1 MPSFWAVGQGLRSQV
16 NLRHLVE
23 SSMSARVQAFL
34 PSCLRNGFPWP
45 SWMPWNSSRK
55 PQLRR
60 LTTLQTARFPSA
72 FAFMLEPH
80 KGGVSRLIWWCAT
93 LPFFMGTPRASTGS
107 ATSQGTTT
115 PCRCIRCSPSCAPA
129 CQKEGSSRW
138 CSLRTGRANSAKRQP
153 LTGFTFMPKS
163 ACGQPRN
170 TRLFGACGL
179 GAISHANGF
188 LVNSGSWNPLKV
200 EEHGRPTWWP
210 G

>member
-1 MPSFWAVGQGLRSQV
+1 MPSFWEVGQGLRSQV
-16 NLRHLVE
+16 NLRLLVE

-45 SWMPWNSSRK
+45 SWMLWNSSQK
-55 PQLRR
+55 PQLKQ
-60 LTTLQTARFPSA
+60 LTTPQTACFPSA

-80 KGGVSRLIWWCAT
+80 RGGVSRPIWWCAT
-93 LPFFMGTPRASTGS
+93 RPFFMGTPRASTES

-115 PCRCIRCSPSCAPA
+115 RCRCIRCSPSCAPA
-129 CQKEGSSRW
+129 CQKGGSSRW
-138 CSLRTGRANSAKRQP
+138 FSLRTGRANSARRRP
-153 LTGFTFMPKS
+153 PTGFFFMPKL

-179 GAISHANGF
+179 GATSHANGF
-188 LVNSGSWNPLKV
+188 LVTAGTWNLPKGV
-200 EEHGRPTWWP
+200 EHGRTTWWP